1 LVVLV
6 NPKGTKLPIFVRKTR
21 VVSSVP
27 TKTTGIEVQKTFD
40 TEKKNE
46 LTDL

>member
-1 LVVLV
+1 
-6 NPKGTKLPIFVRKTR
+6 
-21 VVSSVP
+21 VP

-46 LTDL
+46 LTDLW